1 MQPLKL
7 IIEGDFWDCQIYRN
21 RLYLWYMDGS
31 VGVYRWDDIISSIF
45 KDKIDDILV
54 KSAFIEGD
62 YLYKLN
68 NQPILNDSEIKNL
81 LLKKIKKLSAKN
93 LLISNKK
100 LKNFEYSRQDNIA
113 NDLPTDTEIYNNTLF
128 VITDSGLIASAIHR
142 QHTKYGVSTRSQKLW
157 DCPLLSISAS
167 KNTIGMAAGDE
178 GAFELHLNNYNYGI
192 ESLGLE
198 EVDNKVYRVS
208 NRHSS
213 LVNWAFAS
221 LYISSYVSSGFL
233 AAFGWDNNKNSNTQ
247 SQNRGFRRI
256 IPDTEVFQKSGFSWG
271 CQEKIYM
278 ANSNSIDVVNYT
290 QSKVSNE
297 NKNAFSLVET
307 FLNDSIPGRVIS
319 AGTAYFGV
327 ILEYDE
333 SLTVLCSDQKI
344 INFYEPVVRWRVYPR
359 SIRYEN
365 HLHVIYEDRLEIYSF
380 NHDYFIKQE
389 DKVMG
394 IQYKEKRTN
403 KNRG

>member
-7 IIEGDFWDCQIYRN
+7 IIEGDFLDCQIYRN

-31 VGVYRWDDIISSIF
+31 IGVYRWDDIISSIF
-45 KDKIDDILV
+45 KDQIDNFLV

-68 NQPILNDSEIKNL
+68 NQPILNDPEIKNL
-81 LLKKIKKLSAKN
+81 FLKKIQKLSAKN

-100 LKNFEYSRQDNIA
+100 LRKFEYSRQDNIA

-142 QHTKYGVSTRSQKLW
+142 QHTKYGVSTRYQKLW

-178 GAFELHLNNYNYGI
+178 GAFELHLNNYSYGI

-198 EVDNKVYRVS
+198 EVDNKVYRIS
-208 NRHSS
+208 DRHSS

-233 AAFGWDNNKNSNTQ
+233 AAFGWDKNKNINIESI
-247 SQNRGFRRI
+247 NRNFKRI

-290 QSKVSNE
+290 QSKVSND
-297 NKNAFSLVET
+297 NKDAFSLLEN
-307 FLNDSIPGRVIS
+307 FSNDSITGKVIS

-327 ILEYDE
+327 IVEYDE

-389 DKVMG
+389 EKVMG
-394 IQYKEKRTN
+394 IQYKEKITN
-403 KNRG
+403 KNNR

>member
-1 MQPLKL
+1 LLDKTRPIFFYHKL
-7 IIEGDFWDCQIYRN
+7 LHSLPN
-21 RLYLWYMDGS
+21 
-31 VGVYRWDDIISSIF
+31 
-45 KDKIDDILV
+45 
-54 KSAFIEGD
+54 
-62 YLYKLN
+62 KLF
-68 NQPILNDSEIKNL
+68 S
-81 LLKKIKKLSAKN
+81 
-93 LLISNKK
+93 
-100 LKNFEYSRQDNIA
+100 
-113 NDLPTDTEIYNNTLF
+113 LF
-128 VITDSGLIASAIHR
+128 RRPVR
-142 QHTKYGVSTRSQKLW
+142 W

-178 GAFELHLNNYNYGI
+178 GAFELHLNNYSYGI

-233 AAFGWDNNKNSNTQ
+233 AAFGWDNNKNSNIE
-247 SQNRGFRRI
+247 SRNRNFKRI
-256 IPDTEVFQKSGFSWG
+256 IPDTEVFKKSGFSWG

-278 ANSNSIDVVNYT
+278 ANSNRIDVVHYT
-290 QSKVSNE
+290 QSKVSND
-297 NKNAFSLVET
+297 NKGAFSLLEP
-307 FLNDSIPGRVIS
+307 FSNDSNSGKIIS

-327 ILEYDE
+327 IVEYDE
-333 SLTVLCSDQKI
+333 SLTVLCSDQEI
-344 INFYEPVVRWRVYPR
+344 INFSEPVVRWRVYPR

-389 DKVMG
+389 DKILG
-394 IQYKEKRTN
+394 IQYKKEITN
-403 KNRG
+403 KNNR